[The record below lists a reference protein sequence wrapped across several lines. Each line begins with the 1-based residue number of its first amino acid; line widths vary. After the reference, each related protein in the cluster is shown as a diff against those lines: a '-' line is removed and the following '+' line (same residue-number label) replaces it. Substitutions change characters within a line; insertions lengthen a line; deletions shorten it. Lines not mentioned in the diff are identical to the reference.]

1 MAEEP
6 AAPLPKFTDKPGAIP
21 CNAISAFAVGILDSL
36 SPDTDVTEPETSDF
50 SVYHNQLQ
58 PPHPMS
64 WYLLL
69 IQFL

>member
-50 SVYHNQLQ
+50 FCV
-58 PPHPMS
+58 P
-64 WYLLL
+64 
-69 IQFL
+69 